1 MKRTNSNLKYN
12 IVSSKHYD
20 IEKLNRTG
28 FIVETV
34 TPKVMEACTNERRP
48 FKISTKR
55 VDS

>member
-1 MKRTNSNLKYN
+1 MKRTISNLKYN

-28 FIVETV
+28 FIVERV